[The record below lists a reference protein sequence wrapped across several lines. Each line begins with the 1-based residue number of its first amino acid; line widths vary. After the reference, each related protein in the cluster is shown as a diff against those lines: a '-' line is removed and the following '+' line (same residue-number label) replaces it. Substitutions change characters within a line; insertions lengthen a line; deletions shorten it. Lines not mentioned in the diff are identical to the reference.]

1 MNSLVSNQTHNL
13 IGKVMI
19 WRKIVAFLLGF
30 EGRKGIRKCFWVW
43 RTKVRQ
49 EKEVGAFRWALDDSF
64 FINSETVM
72 WHLRN
77 HRQSRASCIAAE
89 L

>member
-19 WRKIVAFLLGF
+19 WRKIVAFWLGF

-43 RTKVRQ
+43 RTKERQ
-49 EKEVGAFRWALDDSF
+49 EKEVGPLGGHWMTAFLLIVKR
-64 FINSETVM
+64 
-72 WHLRN
+72 
-77 HRQSRASCIAAE
+77 
-89 L
+89 